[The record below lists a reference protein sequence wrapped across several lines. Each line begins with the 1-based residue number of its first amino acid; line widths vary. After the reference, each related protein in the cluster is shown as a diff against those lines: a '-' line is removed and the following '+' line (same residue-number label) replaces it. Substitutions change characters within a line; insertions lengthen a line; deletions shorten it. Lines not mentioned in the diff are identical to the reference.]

1 VTVLPHVAAL
11 TDLRS
16 AADVVAS
23 NLARLQAGQ
32 PPLHLVERAR
42 GY

>member
-16 AADVVAS
+16 AAEVVAS

-32 PPLHLVERAR
+32 PPLHLVERVR